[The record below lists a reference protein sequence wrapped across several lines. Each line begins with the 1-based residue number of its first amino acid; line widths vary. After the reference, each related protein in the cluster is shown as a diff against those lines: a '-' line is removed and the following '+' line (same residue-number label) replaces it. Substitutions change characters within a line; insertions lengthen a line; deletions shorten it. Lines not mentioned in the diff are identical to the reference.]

1 MDPFIGQIS
10 SFGFNFA
17 PKNWMLCQ
25 GQLLAIS
32 QNTALFSL
40 LGTQYGGNGQTT
52 FALPDLRGRLSVSQG
67 QGPGLSPYVMGEV
80 TGTQNETLLV
90 TNLPAH
96 VHTMSGTTTAA
107 TATPPANAVYLA
119 GPNGEDANLGAVTV
133 KMYGPPPVN
142 TTLAPQAIGFAGQ
155 TNPVSIL
162 QPLLCINFSIC
173 VSGIFPSRN

>member
-1 MDPFIGQIS
+1 MDPFLGQIS

-17 PKNWMLCQ
+17 PRDWMLCQ
-25 GQLLAIS
+25 GQLLPIS

-40 LGTQYGGNGQTT
+40 LGTYYGGNGQTN
-52 FALPDLRGRLSVSQG
+52 FALPDLRGRLSVNQG
-67 QGPGLSPYVMGEV
+67 QGPGLSPYVIGEM
-80 TGTQNETLLV
+80 TGSENETLLI

-96 VHTMSGTTTAA
+96 THSMAGTTTSA
-107 TATPPANAVYLA
+107 TATAPAAGVYLA

-133 KMYGPPPVN
+133 KMYGPPPPNMV
-142 TTLAPQAIGFAGQ
+142 LAPQGTGP
-155 TNPVSIL
+155 TGSSNPVSIL